1 MTRWLV
7 GWALVVAVGAGCAPP
22 VADLKPTLAATD
34 AGGLWFA
41 SAGSLVRSGLRLVP
55 GDTIAISGDLDFP
68 SGAGPFPAVILAHGC
83 GGIGV
88 VQTAWA
94 QVLRQWG
101 YATFVVDSFRGR
113 GLAEVCTS
121 AATLTGIQRIPDAY
135 GALRVLATHPR
146 IDARRIAL
154 MGFSHG
160 GSLTLGASTVWAR
173 DMYATA
179 GQPSFRAFV
188 AFYPSCNVIYP
199 ERERVSA
206 PLRIH
211 SGDVDDWTPAAP
223 CIELAQ
229 LLKAAGQDA
238 TITVYAGSHHGFDAI
253 GRGYVRLPNV
263 ESGAACTL
271 RAASILGP
279 LLSLSELRSCRR
291 KGATIAW
298 NPDATEQA
306 RRNVRAQLAEL
317 LALLN

>member
-1 MTRWLV
+1 MPTSPRWKRPSGATAASCSSRSATRSRPCSAPLSRNR
-7 GWALVVAVGAGCAPP
+7 AMPSERSRRRARCAPP
-22 VADLKPTLAATD
+22 VSDLRPTLAATD

-41 SAGSLVRSGLRLVP
+41 SVGSLVRSGLRLVP

-146 IDARRIAL
+146 IDARRVAL

-160 GSLTLGASTVWAR
+160 GSL
-173 DMYATA
+173 
-179 GQPSFRAFV
+179 
-188 AFYPSCNVIYP
+188 
-199 ERERVSA
+199 
-206 PLRIH
+206 PLR
-211 SGDVDDWTPAAP
+211 P
-223 CIELAQ
+223 L
-229 LLKAAGQDA
+229 
-238 TITVYAGSHHGFDAI
+238 TV
-253 GRGYVRLPNV
+253 
-263 ESGAACTL
+263 
-271 RAASILGP
+271 
-279 LLSLSELRSCRR
+279 
-291 KGATIAW
+291 
-298 NPDATEQA
+298 
-306 RRNVRAQLAEL
+306 
-317 LALLN
+317 